1 MFQPLLDAFIE
12 SAPIKKKITSKS
24 PPLKIAV
31 ANWWGGAEEFKK
43 SALYF
48 ILSQRYTITL
58 HQNPNE
64 SSDLV
69 FGSPIGSARKILS
82 YKNTKRVF
90 YTGENEV
97 PNFNLFD
104 YAIGFDELDFRDRY
118 LRMPLYYASLHYK
131 AESVNDTTAPY
142 KIKDNSLYA
151 LKKPS
156 HHFKENHPNLCAVVN
171 DESDPLKRGFASFV
185 ASNPNAPIRNAFYD
199 ALNSIEPVAGG
210 GSVKNTLGYN
220 VKNKSEFLSQYK
232 FNLCFENTQGYGY
245 VTEKIIDAYFSHTI
259 PIYWGSPSVAKD
271 FNPKSF
277 VNVCDFKNFDE
288 AIDYVRYLHTHPNA
302 YLDMLYE
309 NPLNTLDGKA
319 YFYQNLSFKKI
330 LDFFKTIL
338 ENDTIYH
345 NNPFVFYRDLNNP
358 FVFYRDLNEPLVS
371 IDDLRVNY
379 DDLRVNYDDL
389 RVNYDD
395 LRVNYDD
402 LRVNYDDLRVNYDD
416 LRVNYDDLRVNYERL
431 LQNASPLLELS
442 QNTTFKIYRK
452 AYQKSLPL
460 LRAVRKLVKKLGL

>member
-1 MFQPLLDAFIE
+1 MFQPLLDAYIDSTQIE
-12 SAPIKKKITSKS
+12 ETTHK
-24 PPLKIAV
+24 PPLNIAL
-31 ANWWGGAEEFKK
+31 ANWWPLDKRESKGFRRFI
-43 SALYF
+43 LYF
-48 ILSQRYTITL
+48 ILSQHYTITL

-64 SSDLV
+64 PSDLV

-82 YKNTKRVF
+82 YQNTKRVF
-90 YTGENEV
+90 YTGENEA

-104 YAIGFDELDFRDRY
+104 YAIGFDELDFNDRY
-118 LRMPLYYASLHYK
+118 LRMPLYYAYLHYK
-131 AESVNDTTAPY
+131 ALLVNDTTSPY
-142 KIKDNSLYA
+142 KLKALYT

-156 HHFKENHPNLCAVVN
+156 HKFKENHPNLCAVMN
-171 DESDPLKRGFASFV
+171 GKTDPLKRGFASFV
-185 ASNPNAPIRNAFYD
+185 ASNPNAPMRNAFYD

-210 GSVKNTLGYN
+210 GSVKNTLGYK

-232 FNLCFENTQGYGY
+232 FNLCFENSQGYGY
-245 VTEKIIDAYFSHTI
+245 VTEKILDAYFSHTI

-277 VNVCDFKNFDE
+277 VNVHDFKNFDE

-309 NPLNTLDGKA
+309 NPLNTIDGKA
-319 YFYQNLSFKKI
+319 YFYQDLSFKKI

-345 NNPFVFYRDLNNP
+345 DNP
-358 FVFYRDLNEPLVS
+358 FVFYRDLNEPLAT

-402 LRVNYDDLRVNYDD
+402 LRVNYDDLRVNYD
-416 LRVNYDDLRVNYERL
+416 RL

-442 QNTTFKIYRK
+442 QNISFKIYRK
-452 AYQKSLPL
+452 IYQKSLPL
-460 LRAVRKLVKKLGL
+460 LRVIRRWVKK

>member
-1 MFQPLLDAFIE
+1 M
-12 SAPIKKKITSKS
+12 
-24 PPLKIAV
+24 
-31 ANWWGGAEEFKK
+31 ANWWGDEEIKEFKK
-43 SALYF
+43 SVLYF

-58 HQNPNE
+58 HQNPKKPA
-64 SSDLV
+64 DIV
-69 FGSPIGSARKILS
+69 FGNPLGSARKILS
-82 YKNTKRVF
+82 YQNAKRVF

-104 YAIGFDELDFRDRY
+104 YAIGFDELDFNNRY
-118 LRMPLYYASLHYK
+118 LRMPLYYAHLHHK
-131 AESVNDTTAPY
+131 AESVNDTTSPY
-142 KIKDNSLYA
+142 KLKNNSLYT
-151 LKKPS
+151 LQKPT

-171 DESDPLKRGFASFV
+171 NESDPLKRGFASFV
-185 ASNPNAPIRNAFYD
+185 ASNPNAPKRNAFYD
-199 ALNSIEPVAGG
+199 ALNSIEPVTGG
-210 GSVKNTLGYN
+210 GSVKNTLGYK
-220 VKNKSEFLSQYK
+220 VENKSEFLSQYK
-232 FNLCFENTQGYGY
+232 FNLCFENSQGYGY

-277 VNVCDFKNFDE
+277 VNVHDFKDFDE

-345 NNPFVFYRDLNNP
+345 KFSTSFMWECDLHK
-358 FVFYRDLNEPLVS
+358 PLVS
-371 IDDLRVNY
+371 IDGLRVNY

-395 LRVNYDD
+395 LRVNYD
-402 LRVNYDDLRVNYDD
+402 
-416 LRVNYDDLRVNYERL
+416 RL

-442 QNTTFKIYRK
+442 QNTSFKIYRK

>member
-1 MFQPLLDAFIE
+1 MFQPLLDAYTDSTRLDE
-12 SAPIKKKITSKS
+12 TDYK
-24 PPLKIAV
+24 PLLNIAL
-31 ANWWGGAEEFKK
+31 ANWWPLDKRESKGFRRFI
-43 SALYF
+43 LYF
-48 ILSQRYTITL
+48 ILSQRYKITL

-64 SSDLV
+64 PSDLV

-82 YKNTKRVF
+82 YQNTKRVF

-118 LRMPLYYASLHYK
+118 LRMPLYYDRLHHK

-142 KIKDNSLYA
+142 KIKGNSLYA

-185 ASNPNAPIRNAFYD
+185 ASNPNAPKRNAFCD
-199 ALNSIEPVAGG
+199 ALNSIEPVTGG

-277 VNVCDFKNFDE
+277 VNVCDFKDFDE
-288 AIDYVRYLHTHPNA
+288 AID
-302 YLDMLYE
+302 
-309 NPLNTLDGKA
+309 
-319 YFYQNLSFKKI
+319 
-330 LDFFKTIL
+330 
-338 ENDTIYH
+338 
-345 NNPFVFYRDLNNP
+345 
-358 FVFYRDLNEPLVS
+358 
-371 IDDLRVNY
+371 
-379 DDLRVNYDDL
+379 
-389 RVNYDD
+389 
-395 LRVNYDD
+395 
-402 LRVNYDDLRVNYDD
+402 
-416 LRVNYDDLRVNYERL
+416 
-431 LQNASPLLELS
+431 
-442 QNTTFKIYRK
+442 
-452 AYQKSLPL
+452 
-460 LRAVRKLVKKLGL
+460 

>member
-1 MFQPLLDAFIE
+1 M
-12 SAPIKKKITSKS
+12 
-24 PPLKIAV
+24 
-31 ANWWGGAEEFKK
+31 ANWWGDEEVEEFKK
-43 SALYF
+43 NILYF
-48 ILSQRYTITL
+48 ILSQRYTIAL
-58 HQNPNE
+58 HRNP
-64 SSDLV
+64 DKPADIV

-82 YKNTKRVF
+82 YQNTKRVF

-104 YAIGFDELDFRDRY
+104 YAIGFDELDFNNRY
-118 LRMPLYYASLHYK
+118 LRMPLYYDRLHHK
-131 AESVNDTTAPY
+131 AELVNDTTAPY
-142 KIKDNSLYA
+142 KLKNNSLYT

-156 HHFKENHPNLCAVVN
+156 HCFEKNHPNLCAVVN

-185 ASNPNAPIRNAFYD
+185 ASNPNAPKRNAFYD
-199 ALNSIEPVAGG
+199 ALNAIEPVTGG
-210 GSVKNTLGYN
+210 GSVRNTLGYN
-220 VKNKSEFLSQYK
+220 VKNKNEFLSQYK
-232 FNLCFENTQGYGY
+232 FNLCFENSQGYGY

-259 PIYWGSPSVAKD
+259 PIYWGSPSVAQD

-277 VNVCDFKNFDE
+277 VNVHDFKDFNE
-288 AIDYVRYLHTHPNA
+288 AIDYIKYLHTHPNA

-309 NPLNTLDGKA
+309 NPLNTIDGKA

-345 NNPFVFYRDLNNP
+345 KSSTSFMWECDLH
-358 FVFYRDLNEPLVS
+358 DPLVS

-379 DDLRVNYDDL
+379 D
-389 RVNYDD
+389 
-395 LRVNYDD
+395 
-402 LRVNYDDLRVNYDD
+402 
-416 LRVNYDDLRVNYERL
+416 RL

-460 LRAVRKLVKKLGL
+460 LHTIRRWVKK

>member
-12 SAPIKKKITSKS
+12 SASIEKMASKS

-31 ANWWGGAEEFKK
+31 VNWWGDKEVEEFKK
-43 SALYF
+43 NVLYF
-48 ILSQRYTITL
+48 ILSQRYKIIL
-58 HQNPNE
+58 HSNPNE
-64 SSDLV
+64 PSDLV
-69 FGSPIGSARKILS
+69 FSNPLGSARKILS
-82 YKNTKRVF
+82 YQNAKRVF

-104 YAIGFDELDFRDRY
+104 YAIGFDELDFNNRY
-118 LRMPLYYASLHYK
+118 LRMPLYYDRLHHK
-131 AESVNDTTAPY
+131 AESVNDTTSPY
-142 KIKDNSLYA
+142 KLKDNSLYA

-156 HHFKENHPNLCAVVN
+156 HCFKENHPNLCALIN
-171 DESDPLKRGFASFV
+171 NESDPLKRGFASFV
-185 ASNPNAPIRNAFYD
+185 ASNPNAPKRNAFYD
-199 ALNSIEPVAGG
+199 ALNSIEPVTGG
-210 GSVKNTLGYN
+210 GSVKNTLGYK

-232 FNLCFENTQGYGY
+232 FNLCFENSQGYGY

-277 VNVCDFKNFDE
+277 VNVHDFKDFNE

-309 NPLNTLDGKA
+309 NPLNEIDGKA
-319 YFYQNLSFKKI
+319 YFYQDLSFKKI

-345 NNPFVFYRDLNNP
+345 KSSTSFMWECDLH
-358 FVFYRDLNEPLVS
+358 EPLVS

-379 DDLRVNYDDL
+379 DDLRVNY
-389 RVNYDD
+389 
-395 LRVNYDD
+395 
-402 LRVNYDDLRVNYDD
+402 
-416 LRVNYDDLRVNYERL
+416 ERL
-431 LQNASPLLELS
+431 LQNVSPLLELS
-442 QNTTFKIYRK
+442 QNTSFKIYRK
-452 AYQKSLPL
+452 IYHKSLPL
-460 LRAVRKLVKKLGL
+460 LRVIRRWVKK

>member
-12 SAPIKKKITSKS
+12 SASIEKMASKFP

-31 ANWWGGAEEFKK
+31 ANWWGDEEIKEFKK

-48 ILSQRYTITL
+48 ILSQRYKITL
-58 HQNPNE
+58 HQNPNKP
-64 SSDLV
+64 SDLV

-82 YKNTKRVF
+82 YQNTKRVF

-118 LRMPLYYASLHYK
+118 LRMPLYYDRLHHK

-142 KIKDNSLYA
+142 KIKDNSLYT

-171 DESDPLKRGFASFV
+171 NESDPLKRGFASFV
-185 ASNPNAPIRNAFYD
+185 ASNPNAPKRNAFYD
-199 ALNSIEPVAGG
+199 ALNSIEPVTGG

-277 VNVCDFKNFDE
+277 VNVHDFKDFDE
-288 AIDYVRYLHTHPNA
+288 AIDYVRYLHTHKNA

-319 YFYQNLSFKKI
+319 YFYQDLSFKKI

-345 NNPFVFYRDLNNP
+345 KSSTSFMWERDLHK
-358 FVFYRDLNEPLVS
+358 PLVS
-371 IDDLRVNY
+371 I
-379 DDLRVNYDDL
+379 
-389 RVNYDD
+389 
-395 LRVNYDD
+395 
-402 LRVNYDDLRVNYDD
+402 
-416 LRVNYDDLRVNYERL
+416 DDLRVNYERL

-460 LRAVRKLVKKLGL
+460 LRVIRRWVKK

>member
-1 MFQPLLDAFIE
+1 MFQPLLDAYIDSTRLDE
-12 SAPIKKKITSKS
+12 TDYK
-24 PPLKIAV
+24 PPLNIAL
-31 ANWWGGAEEFKK
+31 ANWWPLDKRESKGFRKK
-43 SALYF
+43 F
-48 ILSQRYTITL
+48 ILHFILNQRYEITL
-58 HQNPNE
+58 HRNP
-64 SSDLV
+64 DKPADIV
-69 FGSPIGSARKILS
+69 FGNPIGSARKILS
-82 YKNTKRVF
+82 YQNAKRVF
-90 YTGENEV
+90 YTGENES

-118 LRMPLYYASLHYK
+118 LRMPLYYDRLHHK

-142 KIKDNSLYA
+142 KLKDNSLYA

-199 ALNSIEPVAGG
+199 ALNSIEPVTGG
-210 GSVKNTLGYN
+210 GSVRNTLGYN
-220 VKNKSEFLSQYK
+220 VKNKNEFLSQYK

-277 VNVCDFKNFDE
+277 VNVCDFKDFDE

-309 NPLNTLDGKA
+309 NPLNEIDGKA

-345 NNPFVFYRDLNNP
+345 NNPFIFYRDLH
-358 FVFYRDLNEPLVS
+358 EPLVA
-371 IDDLRVNY
+371 IDDLRADYNNLRADYNNLRADYNNLRADYNNLRADYNNLRADYNNLRADY
-379 DDLRVNYDDL
+379 D
-389 RVNYDD
+389 
-395 LRVNYDD
+395 
-402 LRVNYDDLRVNYDD
+402 
-416 LRVNYDDLRVNYERL
+416 RL

-442 QNTTFKIYRK
+442 QNTTFKIYYK

-460 LRAVRKLVKKLGL
+460 LRAVRKWIKK

>member
-1 MFQPLLDAFIE
+1 M
-12 SAPIKKKITSKS
+12 
-24 PPLKIAV
+24 
-31 ANWWGGAEEFKK
+31 
-43 SALYF
+43 
-48 ILSQRYTITL
+48 
-58 HQNPNE
+58 
-64 SSDLV
+64 
-69 FGSPIGSARKILS
+69 
-82 YKNTKRVF
+82 F
-90 YTGENEV
+90 YTGENES

-104 YAIGFDELDFRDRY
+104 YAIGFDELDFNNRY
-118 LRMPLYYASLHYK
+118 LRMPLYYDRLHHK
-131 AESVNDTTAPY
+131 AESVNDTTSPY
-142 KIKDNSLYA
+142 KLKDNSLYA

-199 ALNSIEPVAGG
+199 ALNSIEPVTGG

-220 VKNKSEFLSQYK
+220 VKNKNEFLSQYK
-232 FNLCFENTQGYGY
+232 FNLCFENSQGYGY

-277 VNVCDFKNFDE
+277 VNVHDFKNFDE
-288 AIDYVRYLHTHPNA
+288 AIDYIKYLHTHPNA

-309 NPLNTLDGKA
+309 NPLNTIDGKA

-345 NNPFVFYRDLNNP
+345 DNPFI
-358 FVFYRDLNEPLVS
+358 FYRDLNEPLVS

-395 LRVNYDD
+395 LRVNYDG
-402 LRVNYDDLRVNYDD
+402 LRI
-416 LRVNYDDLRVNYERL
+416 NYERL

-460 LRAVRKLVKKLGL
+460 LRAIRRWVKKLGL

>member
-1 MFQPLLDAFIE
+1 MFQPLLDAYIDSTQIE
-12 SAPIKKKITSKS
+12 ETAHK
-24 PPLKIAV
+24 PPLNAAL
-31 ANWWGGAEEFKK
+31 ANWWPLDKRESKGFRKK
-43 SALYF
+43 F
-48 ILSQRYTITL
+48 ILHFILIQRYTITL
-58 HQNPNE
+58 HRNP
-64 SSDLV
+64 DKPADIV
-69 FGSPIGSARKILS
+69 FGNPLGSARKILS
-82 YKNTKRVF
+82 YQNAKRVF

-104 YAIGFDELDFRDRY
+104 YAIGFDELDFNDRY
-118 LRMPLYYASLHYK
+118 LRMPLYYDRLHHK

-151 LKKPS
+151 LKKPT

-171 DESDPLKRGFASFV
+171 NESDPLKRGFASFV
-185 ASNPNAPIRNAFYD
+185 ASNPNAPKRNAFYE
-199 ALNSIEPVAGG
+199 ALNSIEPVTGG
-210 GSVKNTLGYN
+210 GSVRNTLGYN

-232 FNLCFENTQGYGY
+232 FNLCFENSQGYGY

-277 VNVCDFKNFDE
+277 VNVCDFKDFDE
-288 AIDYVRYLHTHPNA
+288 AIDYVRYLHTHKNA

-309 NPLNTLDGKA
+309 NPLNTIDGKA
-319 YFYQNLSFKKI
+319 YFYQDLSFKKI

-345 NNPFVFYRDLNNP
+345 KPSISFMWEGDLH
-358 FVFYRDLNEPLVS
+358 EPLAA
-371 IDDLRVNY
+371 I
-379 DDLRVNYDDL
+379 
-389 RVNYDD
+389 DD

-431 LQNASPLLELS
+431 LQNATPLLELS
-442 QNTTFKIYRK
+442 QNTSFKIYRK

-460 LRAVRKLVKKLGL
+460 LRAIRRWVKK

>member
-1 MFQPLLDAFIE
+1 
-12 SAPIKKKITSKS
+12 
-24 PPLKIAV
+24 
-31 ANWWGGAEEFKK
+31 
-43 SALYF
+43 
-48 ILSQRYTITL
+48 
-58 HQNPNE
+58 
-64 SSDLV
+64 
-69 FGSPIGSARKILS
+69 
-82 YKNTKRVF
+82 
-90 YTGENEV
+90 
-97 PNFNLFD
+97 
-104 YAIGFDELDFRDRY
+104 
-118 LRMPLYYASLHYK
+118 
-131 AESVNDTTAPY
+131 
-142 KIKDNSLYA
+142 
-151 LKKPS
+151 
-156 HHFKENHPNLCAVVN
+156 
-171 DESDPLKRGFASFV
+171 
-185 ASNPNAPIRNAFYD
+185 
-199 ALNSIEPVAGG
+199 EPVTGG
-210 GSVKNTLGYN
+210 GSVRNTLGYN

-232 FNLCFENTQGYGY
+232 FNLCFENSQGYGY

-277 VNVCDFKNFDE
+277 VNVCDFKDFDE

-319 YFYQNLSFKKI
+319 YFYQDLSFKKI

-345 NNPFVFYRDLNNP
+345 DNPFTLYRDLH
-358 FVFYRDLNEPLVS
+358 EPLVS
-371 IDDLRVNY
+371 I
-379 DDLRVNYDDL
+379 DDL

-442 QNTTFKIYRK
+442 QNTSFKIYRK
-452 AYQKSLPL
+452 IYQKSLPL
-460 LRAVRKLVKKLGL
+460 LRAIRRWVKK

>member
-1 MFQPLLDAFIE
+1 MFQPLLDAYVDSTHLDE
-12 SAPIKKKITSKS
+12 TDYK
-24 PPLKIAV
+24 PPLNIAL
-31 ANWWGGAEEFKK
+31 ANWWPLDKRESKGFRKK
-43 SALYF
+43 FILHF

-58 HQNPNE
+58 HQNPNKP
-64 SSDLV
+64 SDLV
-69 FGSPIGSARKILS
+69 FGSPIGAARKILS
-82 YKNTKRVF
+82 YQNTKRVF

-104 YAIGFDELDFRDRY
+104 YAIGFDELDFNDRY
-118 LRMPLYYASLHYK
+118 LRMPLYYAHLHYE
-131 AESVNDTTAPY
+131 AELVNDTTAPY
-142 KIKDNSLYA
+142 KIKGNSLYT

-156 HHFKENHPNLCAVVN
+156 HQFKENHPNLCAVVN
-171 DESDPLKRGFASFV
+171 GKTDPLKRGFASFV
-185 ASNPNAPIRNAFYD
+185 ASNPNAPKRNAFYD
-199 ALNSIEPVAGG
+199 ALNSIEPVTGG
-210 GSVKNTLGYN
+210 GAVRNTLGYK

-232 FNLCFENTQGYGY
+232 FNLCFENSQGYGY

-277 VNVCDFKNFDE
+277 VNVCDFKDFDE

-309 NPLNTLDGKA
+309 NPLNSVNGKA

-345 NNPFVFYRDLNNP
+345 CDAHNYSALHRDLH
-358 FVFYRDLNEPLVS
+358 EPLVS
-371 IDDLRVNY
+371 IDDLRADYNNLRADYNNLRADYNNLRADY
-379 DDLRVNYDDL
+379 D
-389 RVNYDD
+389 
-395 LRVNYDD
+395 
-402 LRVNYDDLRVNYDD
+402 
-416 LRVNYDDLRVNYERL
+416 RL

-452 AYQKSLPL
+452 IYQKSLPL
-460 LRAVRKLVKKLGL
+460 LRAIRRWVKK

>member
-12 SAPIKKKITSKS
+12 SASIEKMASKS

-31 ANWWGGAEEFKK
+31 ANWWGDKEVEEFKK

-48 ILSQRYTITL
+48 ILSQRYKITL

-64 SSDLV
+64 PSDLV

-82 YKNTKRVF
+82 YQNTKRVF

-104 YAIGFDELDFRDRY
+104 YAIGFDELDFNNRY

-142 KIKDNSLYA
+142 KLKPDSLYA

-185 ASNPNAPIRNAFYD
+185 ASNPNAPKRNAFYE
-199 ALNSIEPVAGG
+199 ALNSIEPVTGG

-220 VKNKSEFLSQYK
+220 VKNKNEFLSQYK

-277 VNVCDFKNFDE
+277 VNVHDFKNFDE

-309 NPLNTLDGKA
+309 NPLNTIDGKA
-319 YFYQNLSFKKI
+319 GFYQNLSFEKI

-345 NNPFVFYRDLNNP
+345 CDGSSYSALH
-358 FVFYRDLNEPLVS
+358 RDLNEPLVS

-395 LRVNYDD
+395 LRADYD
-402 LRVNYDDLRVNYDD
+402 
-416 LRVNYDDLRVNYERL
+416 RL

-442 QNTTFKIYRK
+442 QNTIFKIYYK

-460 LRAVRKLVKKLGL
+460 LRTVRRWVKKLGL

>member
-12 SAPIKKKITSKS
+12 SASIEKMASKS
-24 PPLKIAV
+24 PPPLKIAV
-31 ANWWGGAEEFKK
+31 ANWWGDKEVKEFKK
-43 SALYF
+43 NILYF

-58 HQNPNE
+58 HQNPNKP
-64 SSDLV
+64 SDLV

-82 YKNTKRVF
+82 YQNAKRVF

-104 YAIGFDELDFRDRY
+104 YAIGFDELDFNNRY
-118 LRMPLYYASLHYK
+118 LRMPLYYAYLHYK
-131 AESVNDTTAPY
+131 AEIVNDTTAPY
-142 KIKDNSLYA
+142 KLKDNSLYA

-156 HHFKENHPNLCAVVN
+156 HHFKENHPHLCAVVN
-171 DESDPLKRGFASFV
+171 NESDPLKRGFASFV
-185 ASNPNAPIRNAFYD
+185 ASNPNAPKRNAFYE

-210 GSVKNTLGYN
+210 GSVRNTLGYN

-277 VNVCDFKNFDE
+277 VNVCDFKDFDE
-288 AIDYVRYLHTHPNA
+288 AIDYVRYLHTHKNA

-319 YFYQNLSFKKI
+319 YFYQDLSFKKI

-345 NNPFVFYRDLNNP
+345 KSSTSFMWEGDLHN
-358 FVFYRDLNEPLVS
+358 PLVS
-371 IDDLRVNY
+371 IDGLRVNY
-379 DDLRVNYDDL
+379 DG
-389 RVNYDD
+389 
-395 LRVNYDD
+395 
-402 LRVNYDDLRVNYDD
+402 
-416 LRVNYDDLRVNYERL
+416 LRVNYERL

-460 LRAVRKLVKKLGL
+460 LRAARKLIKKLGL

>member
-12 SAPIKKKITSKS
+12 SSQIEKMASKS
-24 PPLKIAV
+24 PPPLKIAV
-31 ANWWGGAEEFKK
+31 ANWWGDEEIKEFKK
-43 SALYF
+43 SVLYF
-48 ILSQRYTITL
+48 ILSQRYKITL
-58 HQNPNE
+58 HQNP
-64 SSDLV
+64 DKPADIV
-69 FGSPIGSARKILS
+69 FGNPLGSARKILS
-82 YKNTKRVF
+82 YQNAKRVF
-90 YTGENEV
+90 YTGENES
-97 PNFNLFD
+97 PNFNIFD

-118 LRMPLYYASLHYK
+118 LRMPLYYDRLHHK

-142 KIKDNSLYA
+142 KLKTDSLYA
-151 LKKPS
+151 LKKLS
-156 HHFKENHPNLCAVVN
+156 HKFKENHPNLCALIN
-171 DESDPLKRGFASFV
+171 NESDPLKRGFASFV
-185 ASNPNAPIRNAFYD
+185 ASNPNAPKRNAFYD
-199 ALNSIEPVAGG
+199 ALNSIEPVTGG
-210 GSVKNTLGYN
+210 GSVRNTLGYK
-220 VKNKSEFLSQYK
+220 VENKSEFLSQYK
-232 FNLCFENTQGYGY
+232 FNLCFENSQGYGY

-277 VNVCDFKNFDE
+277 VNVHDFNNFDE
-288 AIDYVRYLHTHPNA
+288 AIDCVKYLHTHPNA

-345 NNPFVFYRDLNNP
+345 KSSTSFMWECDLH
-358 FVFYRDLNEPLVS
+358 DPLVS

-402 LRVNYDDLRVNYDD
+402 LRI
-416 LRVNYDDLRVNYERL
+416 NYERL

-442 QNTTFKIYRK
+442 QNTSFKIYRK

-460 LRAVRKLVKKLGL
+460 LHAIRGWVKK

>member
-1 MFQPLLDAFIE
+1 MFQPLLDAYTDSTRLDE
-12 SAPIKKKITSKS
+12 TDYK
-24 PPLKIAV
+24 PLLNIAL
-31 ANWWGGAEEFKK
+31 ANWWPLDKRESKGFRRFI
-43 SALYF
+43 LYF
-48 ILSQRYTITL
+48 ILSQRYKITL

-64 SSDLV
+64 FSDLV

-82 YKNTKRVF
+82 YQNTKRVF

-131 AESVNDTTAPY
+131 AESVNDTTSPY
-142 KIKDNSLYA
+142 KLKDNSLYA

-199 ALNSIEPVAGG
+199 ALNSIEPVTGG

-309 NPLNTLDGKA
+309 NPLNTIDGKA

-345 NNPFVFYRDLNNP
+345 NNPFVFYRDLN
-358 FVFYRDLNEPLVS
+358 EPLVA

-379 DDLRVNYDDL
+379 
-389 RVNYDD
+389 
-395 LRVNYDD
+395 
-402 LRVNYDDLRVNYDD
+402 
-416 LRVNYDDLRVNYERL
+416 
-431 LQNASPLLELS
+431 
-442 QNTTFKIYRK
+442 
-452 AYQKSLPL
+452 
-460 LRAVRKLVKKLGL
+460 

>member
-1 MFQPLLDAFIE
+1 MFQPLLDAYVE
-12 SAPIKKKITSKS
+12 SASIEKMASKS
-24 PPLKIAV
+24 PPPLKIAV
-31 ANWWGGAEEFKK
+31 ANWWGDKEVEEFKK
-43 SALYF
+43 NILYF

-58 HQNPNE
+58 HRNP
-64 SSDLV
+64 DKPADIV
-69 FGSPIGSARKILS
+69 FGNPLGATRKILS
-82 YKNTKRVF
+82 YQNTKRVF

-118 LRMPLYYASLHYK
+118 LRMPLYYDRLHHK

-142 KIKDNSLYA
+142 KLKPNSLYV

-156 HHFKENHPNLCAVVN
+156 HHFKENHPNLCALIN
-171 DESDPLKRGFASFV
+171 NESDPLKRGFASFV

-199 ALNSIEPVAGG
+199 ALNSIEPVTGG
-210 GSVKNTLGYN
+210 GSVRNTLGYK
-220 VKNKSEFLSQYK
+220 VENKSEFLSQYK

-277 VNVCDFKNFDE
+277 VNVCDFKDFDE
-288 AIDYVRYLHTHPNA
+288 AIDHVRYLHTHPNA

-319 YFYQNLSFKKI
+319 YFYQDLSFKKI

-345 NNPFVFYRDLNNP
+345 KSSTSFMWECDLHK
-358 FVFYRDLNEPLVS
+358 PLIS
-371 IDDLRVNY
+371 I
-379 DDLRVNYDDL
+379 
-389 RVNYDD
+389 
-395 LRVNYDD
+395 
-402 LRVNYDDLRVNYDD
+402 DDLRVNYDD

-442 QNTTFKIYRK
+442 QNTSFKIYRK

-460 LRAVRKLVKKLGL
+460 LRTIRKLIKKMGL

>member
-12 SAPIKKKITSKS
+12 SASIEKMASKS
-24 PPLKIAV
+24 PPPLKIAV
-31 ANWWGGAEEFKK
+31 ANWWGDEEVEKFKK

-58 HQNPNE
+58 HQNPNKP
-64 SSDLV
+64 SDLV
-69 FGSPIGSARKILS
+69 FSNPLGAARKILS
-82 YKNTKRVF
+82 YQNAKRVF
-90 YTGENEV
+90 YTGENEA

-104 YAIGFDELDFRDRY
+104 YAIGFDELDFNNRY
-118 LRMPLYYASLHYK
+118 LRMPLYYAYLHYK
-131 AESVNDTTAPY
+131 ALLVNDTTAPY
-142 KIKDNSLYA
+142 KLKDNSLYA

-156 HHFKENHPNLCAVVN
+156 HHFKENHPNLCALIN
-171 DESDPLKRGFASFV
+171 NESDPLKRGFASFV
-185 ASNPNAPIRNAFYD
+185 ASNPNAPKRNAFYD
-199 ALNSIEPVAGG
+199 ALNSIEPVTGG
-210 GSVKNTLGYN
+210 GAVRNTLGYN
-220 VKNKSEFLSQYK
+220 VKNKNEFLSQYK

-277 VNVCDFKNFDE
+277 VNVHDFKDFDE

-309 NPLNTLDGKA
+309 NPLNTIDGKA

-345 NNPFVFYRDLNNP
+345 CNDAHYSALC
-358 FVFYRDLNEPLVS
+358 RDLNEPLVS
-371 IDDLRVNY
+371 VDDLRRDH
-379 DDLRVNYDDL
+379 DDLRRDH
-389 RVNYDD
+389 
-395 LRVNYDD
+395 
-402 LRVNYDDLRVNYDD
+402 
-416 LRVNYDDLRVNYERL
+416 ERL
-431 LQNASPLLELS
+431 LSKATPLLELS
-442 QNTTFKIYRK
+442 QNTSFKIYRK

-460 LRAVRKLVKKLGL
+460 LRAIRRWVKK